1 MIRISMTLPSFVRVG
16 SEQAETLL
24 ASVRAYY
31 AFDGIRFEV
40 NGMRAAIL
48 SLLESPA
55 LAEAWLV
62 QDRAEY
68 VGHFVLSFGFDLEL
82 GGRQATLTELY
93 LAEHARGRG
102 LGSAAL
108 HFVQEPSARPVSAR
122 SSSRPRTRARKRVAS
137 TNAPASWLRRASPYE
152 AMVRACDL
160 RARVLTL
167 SAG

>member
-1 MIRISMTLPSFVRVG
+1 MSPPSFVRVQ

-40 NGMRAAIL
+40 DGVRAAIQ
-48 SLLESPA
+48 SLLESAA
-55 LAEAWLV
+55 LAEAWLI
-62 QDRAEY
+62 QDGAEY
-68 VGHFVLSFGFDLEL
+68 VGHFVLSFGFDLEF

-108 HFVQEPSARPVSAR
+108 RFVQDR
-122 SSSRPRTRARKRVAS
+122 
-137 TNAPASWLRRASPYE
+137 
-152 AMVRACDL
+152 
-160 RARVLTL
+160 L
-167 SAG
+167 SAAGIRTLELQAEDKNPGARRFYERAGFVAETRIPFTKQWR